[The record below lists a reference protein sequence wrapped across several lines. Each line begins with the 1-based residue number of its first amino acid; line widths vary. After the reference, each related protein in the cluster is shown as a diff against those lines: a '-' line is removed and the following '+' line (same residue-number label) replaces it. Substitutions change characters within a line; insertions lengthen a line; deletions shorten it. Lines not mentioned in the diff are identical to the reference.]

1 MLGSP
6 YLTEAF
12 GGLGE
17 LSSLAE
23 KLVKRLCG
31 VFESP
36 GGTQRAVRSKTN
48 LGILV
53 AGICFEAWSMQN
65 AMFLEWISHVNGH
78 S

>member
-6 YLTEAF
+6 YLTEAY

-31 VFESP
+31 VLGSL
-36 GGTQRAVRSKTN
+36 GRTKRAVRSKTN

-53 AGICFEAWSMQN
+53 AGIVFEA
-65 AMFLEWISHVNGH
+65 
-78 S
+78 